1 MIYLLNGEP
10 SPKRNE
16 LAELLVNFLKTE
28 RKNWRRD
35 VFYINESNISKLNLN
50 SPQDRIIYTLSYF
63 LDMNQN
69 DVVIS
74 NPIGDINYID
84 SLKVNLNLTEIQL
97 YTDKVDAVDNVIY
110 VNVSR
115 ENIKTTFTKLIHEL
129 RNNYIV

>member
-10 SPKRNE
+10 SSKRNE

-35 VFYINESNISKLNLN
+35 VFYINESNISKLNLK
-50 SPQDRIIYTLSYF
+50 SPTDEIIYTLSYF
-63 LDMNQN
+63 LDINQN

-74 NPIGDINYID
+74 NPISDIKYID
-84 SLKVNLNLTEIQL
+84 SLKVNLSLTEIQL
-97 YTDKVDAVDNVIY
+97 YMDKVDTLDTTIY

-129 RNNYIV
+129 RNKYII